1 MSVFFARQAGVLRQL
16 LSDYRDGL
24 LSLNSLVQRIEG
36 VGAVIE
42 SDVWTD
48 AVFPL
53 VLSMEEINAVAL
65 DENRSLTATEK
76 AMIDSSLLELEA
88 VINRLE

>member
-1 MSVFFARQAGVLRQL
+1 MNDFFARQIAVLRRL
-16 LSDYRDGL
+16 ISDYRDGV

-48 AVFPL
+48 EVFPL

-65 DENRSLTATEK
+65 DANRSLTATEK
-76 AMIDSSLLELEA
+76 AMIDSSLLELEE